1 MRFLR
6 LAIPVAAIAVGV
18 LPMAAAVQAQQSGPP
33 PASRGVQSGSPQ
45 ITPPHAAE
53 SQLSETDVQAFAS
66 AATEVRQLNQKWLPR
81 LRAAQQ
87 DQGPD
92 AAQQVRDEAMAE
104 MEQAVSS
111 KGLSIQRYHEIYE
124 LAEANPE
131 IERRV
136 QERMET
142 VR

>member
-6 LAIPVAAIAVGV
+6 LAIPMAAFAVGF
-18 LPMAAAVQAQQSGPP
+18 LPSGATVVQAQQPEIVSQLSTPQP
-33 PASRGVQSGSPQ
+33 SPQ

-81 LRAAQQ
+81 LRAVQET
-87 DQGPD
+87 QGPD
-92 AAQQVRDEAMAE
+92 AAQQVREEAMAE

-111 KGLSIQRYHEIYE
+111 KGLTIQRYHEIYE